1 MLTTFTKTSPL
12 GAAFTLNTN
21 CYMAILNYQQR
32 LSNLQQRRFDQELNE
47 SILTKSFSR
56 TDIPD
61 DLKYLLE
68 SMKPIAKKSTDK
80 TIEAAGRVQS
90 HLEGKYELPFSKAY
104 RTQGSIMTNSH
115 IKVSDFDLLVII
127 DGYYY
132 VAPGI
137 PVLSP
142 YNGEPRDDISEIRK
156 QSFTILKAIYDEV
169 DDSNEKCITIF
180 NKALHR
186 KVDVVFGFW
195 YNTQKYN
202 ETNDEYYRGIKFKP
216 VQPQPDYPFAHIQ
229 IVNAKG
235 DATVDGSRK
244 GIRLL
249 KTLKEDCEDNL
260 SEIKSFQLTS
270 LIQSI
275 DNSVLTHQAGNE
287 IKIAQ
292 SISNH
297 LNKVINYDEFRRT
310 IESPNGL
317 EKDVI
322 PASSIKYIQRL
333 KLDLDT
339 LIEDSMN
346 DLKNSYHL
354 QKAVLNY

>member
-1 MLTTFTKTSPL
+1 
-12 GAAFTLNTN
+12 
-21 CYMAILNYQQR
+21 MATLNYQQR

-61 DLKYLLE
+61 DLKYLAE

-80 TIEAAGRVQS
+80 TIEAAGRVQR
-90 HLEGKYELPFSKAY
+90 HLESKYQLAFAKAY

-127 DGYYY
+127 DGYHY

-137 PVLSP
+137 PVISP
-142 YNGEPRDDISEIRK
+142 YKGEPKDDISELRK
-156 QSFTILKAIYDEV
+156 QSFEILKDIYDEV
-169 DDSNEKCITIF
+169 DNSNEKCITIF

-202 ETNDEYYRGIKFKP
+202 ETSDEFFRGIKFKP
-216 VQPQPDYPFAHIQ
+216 VQNQPDYPFAHIR

-235 DATVDGSRK
+235 DATIDGSRM

-249 KTLKEDCEDNL
+249 KTLKEDCEEDL
-260 SEIKSFQLTS
+260 DDIKSFQLTS
-270 LIQSI
+270 LIHSI
-275 DNSVLTHQAGNE
+275 DNSILTYQAGTE

-292 SISNH
+292 SISSH
-297 LNKVINYDEFRRT
+297 LDKVINDNEFRRT
-310 IESPNGL
+310 IESPNGI
-317 EKDVI
+317 EKEII
-322 PASSIKYIQRL
+322 PTSLIKKLQRL
-333 KLDLDT
+333 KLDLDI
-339 LIEDSMN
+339 LIEDATK
-346 DLKNSYHL
+346 DLQKSFYL
-354 QKAVLNY
+354 QKAILTY